1 MFLGLDLGTQ
11 SLKAILIS
19 QNLTLIDEFFVNF
32 NQELKNY
39 SDLDNGVK
47 IENSK
52 ATCPSLSI
60 KKNFSKNKI
69 VWIEALDLLFQKM
82 KKKNIHFEEIKC
94 ISGSGKKKNEKKI
107 FNFLKLN
114 NMEVVIFF
122 FINSFHEKYIGKM
135 DLKIF

>member
-1 MFLGLDLGTQ
+1 MYLGLDLGTQ
-11 SLKAILIS
+11 SLKAVLIS
-19 QNLTLIDEFFVNF
+19 QNLTLIDEFLVNF

-47 IENSK
+47 IENSQ

-60 KKNFSKNKI
+60 KKKKNFSKNKI

-94 ISGSGKKKNEKKI
+94 ISGSGKKKK
-107 FNFLKLN
+107 
-114 NMEVVIFF
+114 
-122 FINSFHEKYIGKM
+122 
-135 DLKIF
+135 